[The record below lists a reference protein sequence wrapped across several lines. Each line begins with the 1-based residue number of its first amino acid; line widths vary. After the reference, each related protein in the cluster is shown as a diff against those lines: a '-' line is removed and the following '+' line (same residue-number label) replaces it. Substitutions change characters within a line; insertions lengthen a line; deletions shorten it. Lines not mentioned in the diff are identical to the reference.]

1 MLGIILGTRPEIIK
15 LYPLIKVLLKKK
27 FNFNII
33 HTGQHYSNSLND
45 IFLDQFK
52 IPKKKIIYLK
62 VISHLHGEQ
71 TALMTIGIEK
81 LLKSNS
87 KIKALL
93 VYGDTNSALAA
104 SLAACKFPNIKI
116 IHLEAG
122 LRSFDKYMPEEIN
135 RRLIDHS
142 SDLLLCPTQTSKN
155 YLINEGINKEKIF
168 VSGNTIVDAIK
179 SDLVQNELNN
189 EYKSLR
195 KKNYIVLT
203 IHREENTLN
212 SQILKK
218 IIYSVKKISKELNYQ
233 VIFPIHPKTKK
244 LINQLKIKFDDKF
257 NIIEPLDY
265 VSFLKLIKKAK
276 IIISDSGGVQEEA
289 CILRVPLVTIRNST
303 ERPETIL
310 MKCNVL
316 SVSEYL
322 VLRKNVIKMLKQKVK
337 WVNPY
342 GNGNAALISFNI
354 IKKFLNKNDTKFY

>member
-1 MLGIILGTRPEIIK
+1 
-15 LYPLIKVLLKKK
+15 
-27 FNFNII
+27 
-33 HTGQHYSNSLND
+33 
-45 IFLDQFK
+45 
-52 IPKKKIIYLK
+52 
-62 VISHLHGEQ
+62 
-71 TALMTIGIEK
+71 
-81 LLKSNS
+81 
-87 KIKALL
+87 
-93 VYGDTNSALAA
+93 
-104 SLAACKFPNIKI
+104 
-116 IHLEAG
+116 
-122 LRSFDKYMPEEIN
+122 MPEEIN

-155 YLINEGINKEKIF
+155 YLINEGINKEKVF

-179 SDLVQNELNN
+179 SDLVQKELHNEHKSS
-189 EYKSLR
+189 YKKS
-195 KKNYIVLT
+195 YIVLT

-218 IIYSVKKISKELNYQ
+218 IIYSVEKISKELNYQ
-233 VIFPIHPKTKK
+233 VIFPVHPKTKK
-244 LINQLKIKFDDKF
+244 LINQLKIKFDGKF

-303 ERPETIL
+303 ERPETIM

-316 SVSEYL
+316 SVSEHS

-354 IKKFLNKNDTKFY
+354 IKKFLNKNVSKIY

>member
-1 MLGIILGTRPEIIK
+1 
-15 LYPLIKVLLKKK
+15 
-27 FNFNII
+27 
-33 HTGQHYSNSLND
+33 
-45 IFLDQFK
+45 
-52 IPKKKIIYLK
+52 
-62 VISHLHGEQ
+62 
-71 TALMTIGIEK
+71 
-81 LLKSNS
+81 
-87 KIKALL
+87 
-93 VYGDTNSALAA
+93 
-104 SLAACKFPNIKI
+104 
-116 IHLEAG
+116 
-122 LRSFDKYMPEEIN
+122 MPEEIN

-142 SDLLLCPTQTSKN
+142 SDLLLCPTKTSKN

-218 IIYSVKKISKELNYQ
+218 IIYSVKKISKELNYR

-316 SVSEYL
+316 SVSEYS
-322 VLRKNVIKMLKQKVK
+322 VLRKNIIKMLKQKVK

-354 IKKFLNKNDTKFY
+354 IKKFLNKNDSKFY